1 MSEIKI
7 YSNFEAALKKLKEFT
22 ALPILEERD
31 ISGIIQAFEYTFEL
45 AWKSLQK
52 VLIKEGFEPRGP
64 KHCVELAIKHGHI
77 NFNDED
83 VWKEMLSDRNL
94 TVHTYRAETATLVL
108 NNIISKYVA
117 TFELLL
123 KFFKENY

>member
-1 MSEIKI
+1 
-7 YSNFEAALKKLKEFT
+7 
-22 ALPILEERD
+22 
-31 ISGIIQAFEYTFEL
+31 
-45 AWKSLQK
+45 LQK
-52 VLIKEGFEPRGP
+52 VLIKEGFEPRRP
-64 KHCVELAIKHGHI
+64 KNCVELAIKHRHI

-94 TVHTYRAETATLVL
+94 TIHTYRAETATLVL

-117 TFELLL
+117 SFELLL